1 MLLPTVGAGGLY
13 RDVAAGAISRG
24 MLFSAKATCL
34 EVPTLRGSVTIFV
47 TFKALIDGSATYS
60 SSYSPRLV
68 MPEELVGVNNHV
80 GVHGGGKFHH

>member
-13 RDVAAGAISRG
+13 KDVTAGAISRG
-24 MLFSAKATCL
+24 VLFSAKATYL
-34 EVPTLRGSVTIFV
+34 GVPTLRGSVTVFV
-47 TFKALIDGSATYS
+47 AFEALIDGGAAYS

-68 MPEELVGVNNHV
+68 MPEELVGIDNHV